1 MKKSKTPGLRFPQFN
16 GDWTSKEV
24 SQLLNS
30 VSNRV
35 DVNPT
40 TEYQEIG
47 IRSHGKGIFY
57 KDPVV
62 GKKLGNK
69 RVFWIVEEAFIL
81 NIVFAW
87 EQAISKTTSKE
98 VGLIASHRFPMYR
111 PKKNAAYLD
120 FIHFFFL
127 TKRGKYLLEMAS
139 PGGAGRNKTLGKTR
153 FMELSLRV
161 PNVQE
166 QQKIA
171 DFLTIVNQKIQKLK
185 QKRKVLEEYK
195 KGVMQKLFP
204 SADGQAPEIRFK
216 DENGEDF
223 PAWEEYNVG
232 KIMNLIVTNSFSRND
247 LTYISGEV
255 KNIHYGDIHSE
266 FKIGFKVNE
275 ETVPYIS
282 EEKNLSKYDEEQY
295 VKPGDLIV
303 ADASED
309 YVDIGKAIEV
319 LETGDEKILAGLHTI
334 HAREK
339 KSLTTVG
346 FKGYLFRSESVRNQL
361 KRISQGATVLGISKG
376 NFIKINVKLPCLA
389 EQQKIV
395 VFLQNIDN
403 NIALVES
410 KIEKFQTFKKG
421 LLQQMFV

>member
-1 MKKSKTPGLRFPQFN
+1 MKKSKTPRLRFPQFN
-16 GDWTSKEV
+16 GDWASKEV

-30 VSNRV
+30 VSKRV

-87 EQAISKTTSKE
+87 EQAIAKTTSKE

-111 PKKNAAYLD
+111 PKRNAAYLD

-153 FMELSLRV
+153 FMELSFRV
-161 PNVQE
+161 PNVKE

-171 DFLTIVNQKIQKLK
+171 DFLTTVNQKIQQLR
-185 QKRKVLEEYK
+185 RKKELLVEYK

-223 PAWEEYNVG
+223 PDWESRRLG
-232 KIMNLIVTNSFSRND
+232 KIGTFSKGKGIAKKDVEDNGKHKCIRYGELYTEYKEKIDGIKSRTNLPAKKLAFSKSND
-247 LTYISGEV
+247 VLIPSSGETHIDIATASCV
-255 KNIHYGDIHSE
+255 LEDGVALGGDIN
-266 FKIGFKVNE
+266 I
-275 ETVPYIS
+275 
-282 EEKNLSKYDEEQY
+282 
-295 VKPGDLIV
+295 
-303 ADASED
+303 
-309 YVDIGKAIEV
+309 
-319 LETGDEKILAGLHTI
+319 
-334 HAREK
+334 
-339 KSLTTVG
+339 
-346 FKGYLFRSESVRNQL
+346 FRTNQN
-361 KRISQGATVLGISKG
+361 G
-376 NFIKINVKLPCLA
+376 NFISYYLKHAYKHQIASLAQGNSVIHLYSKQLKSLEILLPSIE
-389 EQQKIV
+389 EQNKIV
-395 VFLQNIDN
+395 DFLEKIDDKVQS
-403 NIALVES
+403 IANRIS
-410 KIEKFQTFKKG
+410 STQHFKKG